1 MRTKGIMAKKKKAT
15 TPRSL
20 ATLKGSAWEK
30 LDRYSSRTRAYA
42 FNTYDRHGDIDAPL
56 SPTDVLM
63 ANLLSLKL
71 SALDVIPLFVDG
83 DGPAQHLRRALDQA
97 LLDLRDAD
105 RFESYEDLAG
115 LEQAVGSLAAANR
128 AALEVKGWTAV
139 TVSKVLHRRRPHIV
153 PLIESRVYNF
163 YGTKYP
169 SEVRAALWEDIR
181 ANADWLTELAASK
194 HTPDGRQL
202 SLLRLADILIW
213 TPEREKEFDVTS
225 A

>member
-1 MRTKGIMAKKKKAT
+1 MKKRTKK
-15 TPRSL
+15 SL
-20 ATLKGSAWEK
+20 ASLRGSAWEK
-30 LDRYSSRTRAYA
+30 LDRYTSQTNAYA
-42 FNTYDRHGDIDAPL
+42 FNTYDQQGEIDAPL
-56 SPTDVLM
+56 SPSDVLM

-71 SALDVIPLFVDG
+71 SALDVIPLYTDG
-83 DGPAQHLRRALDQA
+83 GGPAQRLRKALDLA
-97 LLDLRDAD
+97 LLDLREAD
-105 RFESYEDLAG
+105 SFESYEDLTG

-153 PLIESRVYNF
+153 PLIDSRVYNF

-169 SEVRAALWEDIR
+169 SEVRAALWEDTR
-181 ANADWLTELAASK
+181 ANADWLTDLAATK
-194 HTPDGRQL
+194 LTPDGRQL

-213 TPEREKEFDVTS
+213 TPEREKELDVTR